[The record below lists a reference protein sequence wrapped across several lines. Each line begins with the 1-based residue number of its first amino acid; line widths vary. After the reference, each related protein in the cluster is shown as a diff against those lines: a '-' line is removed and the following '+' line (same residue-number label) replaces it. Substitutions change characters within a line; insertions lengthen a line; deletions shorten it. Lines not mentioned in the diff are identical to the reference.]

1 MKSHESPVLV
11 LRRDAVATITLNRPA
26 KLNAFDGEMIRL
38 LAEALEELSADTS
51 RLRAVIL
58 TGAGSGFCAGADLDF
73 LLDLRRETRRDK
85 FQRLLEDGRRVVT
98 SLFQIPVPVIARVQ
112 GHAAGGGCSLALA
125 CDIRVAGRSAR
136 FTQAFAKIGVHA
148 DFGATYTLPQL
159 IGEPKARELFFTGET
174 VDAETALRLGLVNQ
188 VAEDSKLDAAVES
201 LLQTFQSRAPISLQL
216 IKKTLWEQSREALRE
231 ALDREMKAQMR
242 CFETEDFL
250 KGLEAFVGKSKVAFE
265 GR

>member
-1 MKSHESPVLV
+1 M
-11 LRRDAVATITLNRPA
+11 ATITLNRPA

-38 LAEALEELSADTS
+38 LAEAIEDLSRDAAK
-51 RLRAVIL
+51 LRGAVLI
-58 TGAGSGFCAGADLDF
+58 GAGSGFCAGADLDF
-73 LLDLRRETRRDK
+73 LLALRRDLRRDE

-98 SLFQIPVPVIARVQ
+98 GLLKIPIPVIAQVQ

-125 CDIRVAGRSAR
+125 CDIRVAGREAR

-174 VDAETALRLGLVNQ
+174 IDAEKALRLGLVNQ
-188 VAEDSKLDAAVES
+188 VVEGSKLQTAVES
-201 LLQTFQSRAPISLQL
+201 LLQTLETRAPISLQL
-216 IKKTLWEQSREALRE
+216 IKRTLWEQSREALQD

-250 KGLEAFVGKSKVAFE
+250 KGLEAFVGKSKVVFE